1 MLQNRLI
8 VTKRSDKEKIY
19 ENSKD
24 KWIIELDGDKINN
37 WDDFYDIMQKKID
50 VVDYNS
56 HYGRNGHTYDDF
68 ATDIE
73 LFNEIKK
80 RKVKGIVIVLDYADK
95 FVKISEEEKGY
106 IYFDIIFTLLL
117 EWYRDLRI
125 VYKQEKPTI
134 DIEAYVLLSDDLL
147 KTIPDYK
154 NELIIGIEN
163 DRKEIDGEF
172 KDYHL
177 IELEALFETDME
189 HLKELREVKIDEE
202 LISEII
208 REEKNNLFLKKMEEK
223 IKNNIYQKIKV
234 LILNSDNLR
243 FTDRRSILV
252 DIVENV
258 LIKEYGEGKEAKIY
272 MIFSNEIL

>member
-1 MLQNRLI
+1 
-8 VTKRSDKEKIY
+8 
-19 ENSKD
+19 
-24 KWIIELDGDKINN
+24 
-37 WDDFYDIMQKKID
+37 
-50 VVDYNS
+50 
-56 HYGRNGHTYDDF
+56 
-68 ATDIE
+68 
-73 LFNEIKK
+73 
-80 RKVKGIVIVLDYADK
+80 
-95 FVKISEEEKGY
+95 
-106 IYFDIIFTLLL
+106 
-117 EWYRDLRI
+117 
-125 VYKQEKPTI
+125 
-134 DIEAYVLLSDDLL
+134 
-147 KTIPDYK
+147 
-154 NELIIGIEN
+154 
-163 DRKEIDGEF
+163 
-172 KDYHL
+172 
-177 IELEALFETDME
+177 ME